1 MRRSAVARTCEAEW
15 RSSSSGVIGRR
26 LNDGRRADKAKSG
39 FPQWLQR
46 GTVLAVAHGPAG
58 RGQLGANPVGGSKV
72 LRPLCGQAPVCEC
85 GDLRGAKHGHVPG
98 GQVGCLEAQGVQ
110 DALER
115 RSIGL
120 RGGPCAQAVDYGE
133 ERSESRGQVEVVAE
147 RGKEGMEN
155 PRRGGLGA
163 APCPKPVVSGKG
175 GSRAAGRLRSS
186 RSAVKTVSK
195 IPDGAIGGLPSPAG
209 FRPCENRFNAPSAL
223 PEECSES
230 SVKLSCLRGWPPRR
244 AYRTAIGEYPF
255 STRSPSV

>member
-147 RGKEGMEN
+147 RGKDGIED
-155 PRRGGLGA
+155 PRRGDRGIAFPGRFQALRKPLQLAQRAPGGMQRIEREVELLAGMA
-163 APCPKPVVSGKG
+163 AKEGVPDRSEEHTSELQSPMYLVC
-175 GSRAAGRLRSS
+175 RL
-186 RSAVKTVSK
+186 
-195 IPDGAIGGLPSPAG
+195 L
-209 FRPCENRFNAPSAL
+209 L
-223 PEECSES
+223 
-230 SVKLSCLRGWPPRR
+230 
-244 AYRTAIGEYPF
+244 
-255 STRSPSV
+255 